1 MRKSLYEYC
10 LEQGRPE
17 LLTQWH
23 PTLNETL
30 TPQSITYGSKK
41 KVWWFCEKGHEWCAI
56 VKSRTSGADCPVC
69 AKRVVLCGENDL
81 ATTHPELARQWHPT
95 KNGACTP
102 RDIVAGTRRK
112 IWWICE
118 RGHEWKAAV
127 YSRASGGCG
136 CAVCA
141 GKVVVTG
148 ENDLN
153 SIYPD
158 IAAEWHPTKNRP
170 LTPQQVTPYSNRK
183 AWWVC
188 PLGHEY
194 MSVIAHRAEKRYGC
208 PYCAGQ
214 RVLKG
219 FNDLETLEPELAR
232 QWHPELNGELTP
244 DQVTTSSHKKI
255 WWQCQN
261 DHVWKAV
268 IYSRAKGPKCGCP
281 VCAGKV
287 GEEKQ
292 ERYRSMVED
301 LLKPQ

>member
-1 MRKSLYEYC
+1 MK
-10 LEQGRPE
+10 Q
-17 LLTQWH
+17 
-23 PTLNETL
+23 
-30 TPQSITYGSKK
+30 
-41 KVWWFCEKGHEWCAI
+41 
-56 VKSRTSGADCPVC
+56 
-69 AKRVVLCGENDL
+69 
-81 ATTHPELARQWHPT
+81 
-95 KNGACTP
+95 
-102 RDIVAGTRRK
+102 VAGTRRK